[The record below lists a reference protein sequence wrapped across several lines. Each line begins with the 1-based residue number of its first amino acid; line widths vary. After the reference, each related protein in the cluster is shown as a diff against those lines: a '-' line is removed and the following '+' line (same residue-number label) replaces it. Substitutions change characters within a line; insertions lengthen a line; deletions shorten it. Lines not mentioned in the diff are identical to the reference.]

1 MNRGEPASPQPDWL
15 LAVRVYWAVSLGL
28 NLIWETLQLPLY
40 TIWQTGTLRTQAL
53 AIVHCTT
60 GDVIIALC
68 ALTVA
73 LVVTG
78 DKEWPQQRFQRV
90 ASLAIL
96 LGLAY
101 TVFSEWLNVVVRAS
115 WAYSNLMPVVSAFG
129 LRIGLSPLLQWIV
142 IPTAAFM
149 ITKRSSE
156 RYSPEGA

>member
-1 MNRGEPASPQPDWL
+1 MWIRAL
-15 LAVRVYWAVSLGL
+15 RIYLTAVAVA

-40 TIWQTGTLRTQAL
+40 TIWQTGTLRSQAF
-53 AIVHCTT
+53 AIVHCTI

-78 DKEWPQQRFQRV
+78 DGEWPQQRFQRV
-90 ASLAIL
+90 AILAIL

-115 WAYSNLMPVVSAFG
+115 WAYSNLMPVATAFG
-129 LRIGLSPLLQWIV
+129 LRVGLSPLLQWLV

-149 ITKRSSE
+149 ITKRLSE
-156 RYSPEGA
+156 RTSP